1 MKRFLATL
9 ALMAFVMS
17 ASAQQTIA
25 LDKSGESSVTTENGN
40 LSINLAGMNFLFGGS
55 YSKTTQSEKSEK
67 SSTAQFGFGG
77 ISLPSYN
84 HLALF
89 EIGSNFVV
97 NSDFSSCEPAV
108 QETLRFSHRK
118 AVQFTINL
126 LTMNVPFNP
135 KRTLGFTLGF
145 GFNTENYTFAN
156 NVTIKYEHGD
166 FNIVELDA
174 SVKKSKLAISYIH
187 IPMLFD
193 WNIRNGFFISAGAS
207 LDILMGGKLSYK
219 KPKVV
224 AKSEIPLNPLQ
235 VGVTAR
241 IGWRRLYAYVNY
253 SPLNMYKSYSGIN
266 ANRMSAGMGLWF

>member
-9 ALMAFVMS
+9 ALIALVMS

-40 LSINLAGMNFLFGGS
+40 LSINLAGMNFLFGGNQ
-55 YSKTTQSEKSEK
+55 SKTTQSEKSQK
-67 SSTAQFGFGG
+67 SSKAEFGFGG
-77 ISLPSYN
+77 FMPSYN

-97 NSDFSSCEPAV
+97 NTDFSNCEPAV
-108 QETLRFSHRK
+108 QEALRFSHRK
-118 AVQFTINL
+118 AVQLAINL
-126 LTMNVPFNP
+126 MTMNVPFNP

-193 WNIRNGFFISAGAS
+193 WNIRKGFFISAGAS

>member
-1 MKRFLATL
+1 
-9 ALMAFVMS
+9 MS

-40 LSINLAGMNFLFGGS
+40 LSINLAGMNFLFGS
-55 YSKTTQSEKSEK
+55 NLSKTTQSEKSKK
-67 SSTAQFGFGG
+67 SSKAEFGFGG
-77 ISLPSYN
+77 FMPSYN

-97 NSDFSSCEPAV
+97 NTDFSNCEPAV
-108 QETLRFSHRK
+108 QEALRFSHRK
-118 AVQFTINL
+118 AVQLAINL
-126 LTMNVPFNP
+126 MTMNVPFNP

-193 WNIRNGFFISAGAS
+193 WNIRKGFFISAGAS